1 MYKGI
6 IGIITALAG
15 KFQLLFTVNY
25 RDNST
30 EKGYDKITVSISNQ
44 ALKSFLFFPDRKI
57 CQLCHEMVYN
67 NIIEE
72 LP

>member
-6 IGIITALAG
+6 VGIITALAG
-15 KFQLLFTVNY
+15 KFQLLFTVIY
-25 RDNST
+25 DDHSS
-30 EKGYDKITVSISNQ
+30 EKRYDKITVSISKQ

-67 NIIEE
+67 NKIEE